1 MIRAINKSSWMKC
14 DFVSRI
20 KRAQMDLNPRL
31 DACVDDETA
40 SVRVVTGVVP
50 ATTSPMP
57 KLERESIL

>member
-1 MIRAINKSSWMKC
+1 MKR

-40 SVRVVTGVVP
+40 SVRVVTGVVL

>member
-1 MIRAINKSSWMKC
+1 MKR

-20 KRAQMDLNPRL
+20 KRAQMDPNPRL

-40 SVRVVTGVVP
+40 FVREVTGVVP
-50 ATTSPMP
+50 ATMSPIP